1 MNNELIKVIKTNDGE
16 KEFHFKFKSKK
27 CIDLEKATGKQFLE
41 LLQDVSMHNIARLL
55 KAACVLPEN
64 VDEYELLD
72 TLLVDSSLE
81 RVMLDVVYEAAT
93 ISGIISRTDKD
104 KIDNAMN
111 DEDLKKELLENN
123 KKK

>member
-1 MNNELIKVIKTNDGE
+1 MNNELIKTIGE

-41 LLQDVSMHNIARLL
+41 LLQDVSMNNIARLL
-55 KAACVLPEN
+55 KAACVSPEN

-72 TLLVDSSLE
+72 TLLEDSSLE
-81 RVMLDVVYEAAT
+81 RVMLDIVYEAAT
-93 ISGIISRTDKD
+93 ISGIISRADKD

-111 DEDLKKELLENN
+111 DEDLKQELLENS

>member
-1 MNNELIKVIKTNDGE
+1 MNNELIKVIGE

-41 LLQDVSMHNIARLL
+41 LLQDVSMNNIARLL
-55 KAACVLPEN
+55 KAACVSPEN

-72 TLLVDSSLE
+72 TLLENSSLE

-123 KKK
+123 KKNRFV